1 MHPKCYLNNIQL
13 KKQTYITFT
22 LKIILTCSLLVT
34 YLHLRNEVI
43 LLEMILYGKRKVK
56 KLIHEKPPF
65 VSSEKKPFQEGRWFL
80 GQMKSCNKIW

>member
-13 KKQTYITFT
+13 KKQTYIYIKNNLNLFFV
-22 LKIILTCSLLVT
+22 SN
-34 YLHLRNEVI
+34 LHLRNVVI
-43 LLEMILYGKRKVK
+43 LLETILYGKRKVK

-65 VSSEKKPFQEGRWFL
+65 VTSEKKPFQEGRLFL

>member
-13 KKQTYITFT
+13 KKQTYIYIKNNLNLFFV
-22 LKIILTCSLLVT
+22 SN
-34 YLHLRNEVI
+34 LHLRNVVI
-43 LLEMILYGKRKVK
+43 LLETILYGKRKVK